1 MISAI
6 LTTLGVIIA
15 IVLVVGFA
23 AYGIFKIILGGV
35 GMIAGGIKNGFDK
48 VRRK

>member
-6 LTTLGVIIA
+6 LTTIGVVIA
-15 IVLVVGFA
+15 IALVAAFA
-23 AYGIFKIILGGV
+23 AYGFFKIILGGV

-48 VRRK
+48 IRK